1 LFWKIRKGYI
11 PLREYQMIFSNLKDL
26 SIIVRGERK
35 RQGLTQAE
43 TAALCQVG
51 NRFLSDLE
59 NGKETVQFGKMIKV
73 LNGLGLLIEVNPKVF
88 REGSK

>member
-1 LFWKIRKGYI
+1 
-11 PLREYQMIFSNLKDL
+11 MIFSNLKDL